1 MNLSELEREF
11 IEYIQRGALADGSH
25 DIGHFRRVWRM
36 SQRLQEMESGKAN
49 DHAGKA
55 NDHADEAGVP
65 ADLEVLLAAA
75 YFHDLISLPKNHPD
89 RKKSSVLSAQK
100 AGEILAHVFPQFPP
114 DKIPAVQH
122 AIEAHSFS
130 AGIPALTLEAKI
142 LQDADRMEA
151 LGAIGIARTFY
162 TAGFMHSRMFHETDP
177 LGLDRPL
184 DDTRFALDHFVLKL
198 LKLPSM
204 MQTGSGRKIAEQR
217 AATLSAFRALI
228 AQEIEGQ

>member
-1 MNLSELEREF
+1 MNLRALEQEF
-11 IEYIQRGALADGSH
+11 IGYIQHGGADAPTADVGGGPADGSH

-36 SQRLQEMESGKAN
+36 SQMLQEMEG
-49 DHAGKA
+49 GQ
-55 NDHADEAGVP
+55 

-89 RKKSSVLSAQK
+89 RKKSSVLSAEK
-100 AGEILAHVFPQFPP
+100 AGELLATVFPQFPKA
-114 DKIPAVQH
+114 KIPGVQH

-130 AGIPALTLEAKI
+130 AGIPARTLEAKI

-162 TAGFMHSRMFHETDP
+162 TAGFVHSRMFHESDP
-177 LGLDRPL
+177 LGLDRTL
-184 DDTRFALDHFVLKL
+184 DDTQFALDHFVLKL

-204 MQTGSGRKIAEQR
+204 MQTASGRQIAEQR
-217 AATLSAFRALI
+217 AATLASFRELI
-228 AQEIEGQ
+228 AQEIMGL